1 MNNKVI
7 AIATEAHQLYKR
19 LPFLVRRIILAY
31 AFAFVWF
38 FGIFLHARH
47 FGSLA
52 EPFLIGGAIGA
63 VWASGAYKL
72 FLLILR
78 IVL

>member
-1 MNNKVI
+1 MNKVT
-7 AIATEAHQLYKR
+7 AIASAAHRLYKR
-19 LPFLVRRIILAY
+19 LPLLVRRFILTY
-31 AFAFVWF
+31 AFAFVWL
-38 FGIFLHARH
+38 FGIVLHARH
-47 FGSLA
+47 YGSLA

-72 FLLILR
+72 FLFVLR

>member
-19 LPFLVRRIILAY
+19 LPFLVRRFILAY
-31 AFAFVWF
+31 AFAFVWL
-38 FGIFLHARH
+38 FGIVLHAH
-47 FGSLA
+47 HYGSLA

>member
-1 MNNKVI
+1 MNKVT
-7 AIATEAHQLYKR
+7 AIASAAYQLYKR
-19 LPFLVRRIILAY
+19 LPFLVRRFILAY
-31 AFAFVWF
+31 AFAFVWL
-38 FGIFLHARH
+38 FGIILHAH
-47 FGSLA
+47 HYGSLA

-63 VWASGAYKL
+63 VWASGAHKL